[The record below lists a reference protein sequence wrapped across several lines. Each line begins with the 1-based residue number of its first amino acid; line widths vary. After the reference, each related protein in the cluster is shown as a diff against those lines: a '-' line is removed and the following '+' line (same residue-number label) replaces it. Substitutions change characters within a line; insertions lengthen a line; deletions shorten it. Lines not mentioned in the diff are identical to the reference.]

1 MDLTSQIQNSD
12 KQTNILNRFT
22 LGVMNTL
29 LIFFFLYNLFSKQYL
44 PNSGTGIVFAIISG
58 FAMMYISIN
67 VFIGGINKKAIQGIT
82 DALLMKLDDTNKQ
95 AVISK
100 AKKQYS
106 VYRMLNSAKMG
117 YLSLITTA
125 LSVMFFKYNDT
136 INEHHSSIPS
146 FDSFFMFV
154 SFSIMSQVIYLSSLH
169 FNYTETFKKYLD
181 SSYRSLIIFGII
193 NFFNLL
199 FVLSMF
205 SELIFMP
212 TDG

>member
-1 MDLTSQIQNSD
+1 MDITSQIEKSD

-29 LIFFFLYNLFSKQYL
+29 LIFFFIYNLFSKQYL
-44 PNSGTGIVFAIISG
+44 PNSGTGVVFAIISG
-58 FAMMYISIN
+58 FAMMYIAIN
-67 VFIGGINKKAIQGIT
+67 VFIGGINKRAISGIT
-82 DALLMKLDDTNKQ
+82 KALMMTYNDNNEQ

-100 AKKQYS
+100 AKRQYS

-117 YLSLITTA
+117 YISLITTA

-136 INEHHSSIPS
+136 INDHHSSIPS
-146 FDSFFMFV
+146 FDSFFIFV

-169 FNYTETFKKYLD
+169 FNYAETFKKYLD
-181 SSYRSLIIFGII
+181 SSYRSLIIFGIL

-199 FVLSMF
+199 FVISMF
-205 SELIFMP
+205 SQLIFMP